1 MVASICSSEIV
12 FGFLKSGE
20 SCMASILLLEEVER
34 QETGGMRQSFLTGE
48 IKLNRTSAKH
58 GPGLWLLCSCGV

>member
-20 SCMASILLLEEVER
+20 SCVASILLLEEVER
-34 QETGGMRQSFLTGE
+34 QETGGMRQSFPSHVFL
-48 IKLNRTSAKH
+48 S
-58 GPGLWLLCSCGV
+58 S